1 MNNQF
6 NALLYIAFFIFVI
19 AIGSVVIREGSVFLA
34 SLGEHMMLLFKYA
47 DLRPSNSRGF
57 SCFIQLIAIAIF
69 IGWAINRFRK
79 NNFTKKDKETLE

>member
-6 NALLYIAFFIFVI
+6 NALLYAVFFIFII

-34 SLGEHMMLLFKYA
+34 SLGKHIMWLFEYA

-69 IGWAINRFRK
+69 TGWAIKRFRK
-79 NNFTKKDKETLE
+79 K

>member
-19 AIGSVVIREGSVFLA
+19 AIGSVVVREGSVFLA
-34 SLGEHMMLLFKYA
+34 NLGEHIMRLFKYA

-57 SCFIQLIAIAIF
+57 SSFIQLIAIAIF
-69 IGWAINRFRK
+69 TGWAIKRF
-79 NNFTKKDKETLE
+79 KKK